1 VLFPT
6 LEFLLFFLGV
16 FFVSWGLR
24 HWLEPRKLFLTLASY
39 VFYAAWDWRFCF
51 LLLASSLFNYAAGL
65 AIEWARDGRLRKPM
79 MLLGVAGNLAVLCFY
94 KYYDFFIE
102 SLNDLFLSIG
112 FERELPYMAVI
123 LPLGISF
130 FTFQGISYVVDV
142 YRRDVSAST
151 SLLDIL
157 LYKSFFPQLVA
168 GPIVRASTLIPQ
180 LRARPDPSAIL
191 MSWGLVLILVGLF
204 KKLIVANYLATL
216 LVDEVFFDPSYYGTW
231 DLLVAGY
238 AYAVQIYCD
247 FSGYSDMAIGT
258 AALLGYRFDKN
269 FDQPFRAASMREF
282 WRRWH
287 ISLSSWLRDYLY
299 IPLGGSHR
307 GPWMTRRNL
316 MITMLLGGI
325 WHGAAWTFVIW
336 GFMHG
341 LALVIENMLTG
352 RRQLQRHSAVWRG
365 LGVLYTFHLVVAAFI
380 FFRAE
385 SLDYA
390 LLYFESLFT
399 SDLPTMLTTP
409 FVLGLVAFG
418 IGIHF
423 LPKDSV
429 ERTGAA
435 LSRMPAAAQ
444 GALAAVVL
452 VAISALGPEGVA
464 PFIYFQF

>member
-51 LLLASSLFNYAAGL
+51 LLLGSSLFNYAAGL

-79 MLLGVAGNLAVLCFY
+79 MLIGVAGNLAVLCFY

-142 YRRDVSAST
+142 YRRDVRAST
-151 SLLDIL
+151 SLLDIM

-231 DLLVAGY
+231 DLLVAAY

-352 RRQLQRHSAVWRG
+352 RRQLQRRSPLWRG

-429 ERTGAA
+429 ERTGGA
-435 LSRMPAAAQ
+435 LSRMPATAQ
-444 GALAAVVL
+444 GALAALVL
-452 VAISALGPEGVA
+452 VAISAMGPEGVA